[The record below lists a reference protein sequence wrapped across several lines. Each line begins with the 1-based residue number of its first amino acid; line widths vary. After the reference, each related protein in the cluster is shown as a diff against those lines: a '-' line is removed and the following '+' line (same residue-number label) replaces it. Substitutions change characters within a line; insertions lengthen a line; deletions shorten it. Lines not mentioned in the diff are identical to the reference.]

1 MLTILLTWVPAVEM
15 QGAGLWLAER
25 RQKLKQ
31 TQTALPADFCDR
43 ACRNKIII
51 KIRADFGEVRKLAL
65 YKVFMIYILK
75 AQTLVGIFIY
85 KTRIN

>member
-1 MLTILLTWVPAVEM
+1 M
-15 QGAGLWLAER
+15 QAAGLWLAER

-51 KIRADFGEVRKLAL
+51 KIRADFGEVICTPNTGHPVLG
-65 YKVFMIYILK
+65 VF
-75 AQTLVGIFIY
+75 
-85 KTRIN
+85 